1 MSSSEE
7 LHESPDEFVKIV
19 FRFYSE
25 LFEKEMI
32 ETMWCKPLD
41 AELGIYQID
50 NIPFYAP
57 LIAADDVIL
66 AEKDEKEGGMLAY
79 KQTVKESGNSTI
91 HLVRL
96 NDQVDLNGLLN
107 QLVDL
112 GCNFEGVNDNY
123 AAIDVPC
130 DVQYKPIRELFDS
143 FENDDVAGF
152 SEACLSDL
160 HQKQL

>member
-1 MSSSEE
+1 MSSTEE
-7 LHESPDEFVKIV
+7 IQESQDEFVKIV

-32 ETMWCKPLD
+32 ETLWCKPLD
-41 AELGIYQID
+41 AELGIYQVD

-57 LIAADDVIL
+57 LLAADDVVF

-79 KQTVKESGNSTI
+79 KQTLKESGNSTI

-96 NDQVDLNGLLN
+96 NDQVDLNDLLK
-107 QLVDL
+107 QLVEL
-112 GCNFEGVNDNY
+112 GCNFEGVNENY

-130 DVQYKPIRELFDS
+130 DVHYQPVRQLLDS
-143 FENDDVAGF
+143 LENDEVSGF

-160 HQKQL
+160 HQKQI

>member
-1 MSSSEE
+1 MSSPEE
-7 LHESPDEFVKIV
+7 IQDSPEEYVKIV

-32 ETMWCKPLD
+32 ETLWCKPLD
-41 AELGIYQID
+41 AELGIYQVD
-50 NIPFYAP
+50 NIPFYIP
-57 LIAADDVIL
+57 LLAADDVIF
-66 AEKDEKEGGMLAY
+66 AEKDEKEGGMIAY
-79 KQTVKESGNSTI
+79 KQTIKESGNSTI

-96 NDQVDLNGLLN
+96 NDQVDLNDIFK
-107 QLVDL
+107 QLVEL
-112 GCNFEGVNDNY
+112 GCNFEGVNENY

-130 DVQYKPIRELFDS
+130 DVHYQPVRQLLDTL
-143 FENDDVAGF
+143 ENEDIAGF